1 MLTASRISSGIWNGW
16 LLDRERE
23 GAIMAKLLTLDDLEL
38 ASLRGKR
45 VFVRVDFNVPLSAAN
60 EVGDATR
67 LEEALPTIRELT
79 GAGGVLLLAS
89 HLGRPKGKRDPR
101 YSLRPVAAKLA
112 ELLGQAVRFAEDCV
126 GDEVEKVVREMRTGD
141 VVLLE
146 NLRFHP
152 EEETN
157 EPGFADQ
164 LAALAEVYVDDAF
177 GAAHRAH
184 ASVVGVPERLRDKAA
199 GRLLAREVAALS
211 RLLGE
216 PERPFV
222 ALLGGA
228 KIEGKIDTLENLL
241 PRLDVLLLGGGMA
254 NTFLAAEGFEMGASL
269 FEPDRVELAKQI
281 LERAKGRGIEVILPS
296 DLVVTDDLGN
306 PQRIET
312 VPANAIPAGTKAVDV
327 GPETRQAFAAAIGR
341 ARTLFWNGPL
351 GVFEKPPFDAGTRAV
366 AEALASC
373 PGFSVI
379 GGGETVAAVHQA
391 GVAGRIG
398 HVSTGGG
405 ASLELLA
412 GKVLPGVAVLERA
425 GAKP

>member
-1 MLTASRISSGIWNGW
+1 
-16 LLDRERE
+16 
-23 GAIMAKLLTLDDLEL
+23 MAKLLTLDDLDV

-67 LEEALPTIRELT
+67 LEEAIPTLRELT

-89 HLGRPKGKRDPR
+89 HLGRPKGKPDPR
-101 YSLRPVAAKLA
+101 FSLRPVAAKLA
-112 ELLGQAVRFAEDCV
+112 ELLGQEVRFAADCV
-126 GDEVEKVVREMRTGD
+126 GDEVEKVVREMKAGE
-141 VVLLE
+141 VALLE
-146 NLRFHP
+146 NLRFHA
-152 EEETN
+152 EEEKN

-199 GRLLAREVAALS
+199 GRLLEREVTALG

-254 NTFLAAEGFEMGASL
+254 NTFLAAEGFELGASL
-269 FEPDRVELAKQI
+269 FEPERVELAKQI
-281 LERAKGRGIEVILPS
+281 LERAKSRGIEVVLPG
-296 DLVVTDDLGN
+296 DVVVTDDLGN

-327 GPETRQAFAAAIGR
+327 GPETRQAFAAAISR

-379 GGGETVAAVHQA
+379 GGGETVAAARQA
-391 GVAGRIG
+391 GVTGRIG

-405 ASLELLA
+405 AALEFLA
-412 GKVLPGVAVLERA
+412 GKTLPGVAVLERR
-425 GAKP
+425 P